1 MNCHTSVEKLIAEA
15 HDGSM
20 SIDRHFP
27 FHGFDPHGEV
37 DITRRRLP
45 HWRQPGATY
54 FITFRLAD
62 SLPQSVL
69 HQWRHERAI
78 WLRWH
83 PPPWSADEQLEYEER
98 FTYRLQEWLDAG
110 MGACH
115 LRRSDVRARVERS
128 LLHFDGKRY
137 DIDAFVL
144 MPNHVHAVIAPTHGY
159 DLSMILRGIKGVSA
173 NECNK
178 LLGRKSTFWMDE
190 SYDHIVRDA
199 NELVGFRNYITA
211 NPEKAGLKPDE
222 YSLQI
227 RNALAI

>member
-1 MNCHTSVEKLIAEA
+1 MNRHTCIEKLMADA

-20 SIDRHFP
+20 NIDRHVP
-27 FHGFDPHGEV
+27 FHGFDPYGEV
-37 DITRRRLP
+37 NIARRWLP
-45 HWRQPGATY
+45 HWRQSGATY

-62 SLPQSVL
+62 SLPQSLL
-69 HQWRHERAI
+69 HQWRHERAL

-83 PPPWSADEQLEYEER
+83 PAPWSADEQLEYEER
-98 FTYRLQEWLDAG
+98 FTYRLQEWLDSG

-115 LRRSDVRARVERS
+115 LRRPDVRAEVERS

-137 DIDAFVL
+137 NIDAFVL
-144 MPNHVHAVIAPTHGY
+144 MPNHVHAVVAPTDRY
-159 DLSMILRGIKGVSA
+159 ALSMILRGIKGVSA

-178 LLGRKSTFWMDE
+178 LLRRKSSFWMDE
-190 SYDHIVRDA
+190 SYDRIVRDA
-199 NELVGFRNYITA
+199 NELIIFRNYISE
-211 NPEKAGLKPDE
+211 NPGKAGLKPEE

>member
-1 MNCHTSVEKLIAEA
+1 MSLRILSNDSASSGGCTGSCARMAPGLSLGATRSDSISWRKSAIQSASSCRCLRNSSGEVSPSALIRDAGNPACNFSRCKRTLARRPLLCEHPSVMNCHTSVEKLIAEA

-98 FTYRLQEWLDAG
+98 FTYRYKNG
-110 MGACH
+110 
-115 LRRSDVRARVERS
+115 
-128 LLHFDGKRY
+128 
-137 DIDAFVL
+137 
-144 MPNHVHAVIAPTHGY
+144 
-159 DLSMILRGIKGVSA
+159 
-173 NECNK
+173 
-178 LLGRKSTFWMDE
+178 
-190 SYDHIVRDA
+190 
-199 NELVGFRNYITA
+199 
-211 NPEKAGLKPDE
+211 
-222 YSLQI
+222 
-227 RNALAI
+227 